1 MEEQEAPSIKSS
13 NEPSYIEVRFK
24 LFAVVELAAFVFDSL
39 LVRHPLHFD
48 MT

>member
-1 MEEQEAPSIKSS
+1 MEEQEAPIKSS

-24 LFAVVELAAFVFDSL
+24 LFAVVELAAFVLDSL

-48 MT
+48 MM